1 MLYEISGML
10 INLLQTKTVVA
21 TITQEFNDSLAK
33 EDRILDFFNRK
44 ITFKNG
50 KIVSDLKCDLVQA

>member
-33 EDRILDFFNRK
+33 EDRILGFFNRK